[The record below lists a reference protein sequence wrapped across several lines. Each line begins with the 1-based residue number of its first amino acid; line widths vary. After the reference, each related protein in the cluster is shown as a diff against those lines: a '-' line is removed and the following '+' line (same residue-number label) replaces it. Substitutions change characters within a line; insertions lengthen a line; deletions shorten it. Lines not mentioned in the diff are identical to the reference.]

1 MNNLE
6 NQLDNYANLIW
17 KVADMLRG
25 TFQDDDYGTIILPF
39 ALLRRIECALEPTR
53 ENVADRYKKL
63 ALQGMLLETQ
73 YSDILKKEAN
83 APFFNTGIFT
93 LRNIGASNTRS
104 DMDKYLDG
112 FSENLREIFSKFNF
126 KNICDQL
133 QAANLLYATIQH
145 FKNIDLSPETVPARV
160 MSNIYEEL
168 IWRFASSKH
177 KASKEFLTPR
187 DVVRLATTLAL
198 ESDGDL
204 LSSDNGQIRTIYDPT
219 CGSCGFINDAIE
231 LIQEYS
237 DRKGSKYPPMLSP
250 SGQEIAPTAW
260 ALGKTMMLLQS
271 LADYSGNAESVPL
284 DKSAGIALGNTL
296 LKDMH
301 ADETFDYV
309 FSNPPFGMD
318 WTEEYKSVSK
328 DPRFAT
334 VGLPPKS
341 DGSMLFLTHV
351 ARKIAKNGH
360 GAIVLSGS
368 PLFSGGAG
376 SGSSSIRRWLFE
388 NDIIEAIIQMP
399 GSLFYNTSI
408 QTYLW
413 LLSKN
418 KPSYKKGKIQLI
430 DASEFKTPI
439 KNIGNKRFVIS
450 DEQIATLARTVADF
464 KESEISRIVDYKEF
478 GYRAVTVQQPL
489 RLKFSVTREKIALM
503 MDDKSLAKF
512 SDSDRKKLQDALSS
526 LIGKD
531 ADLSS
536 INTLIHTLKAESVKI
551 GKPIRQALLSTF
563 GEHNPDGDICR
574 DAKGNLVYDSDAKQT
589 ENIPLTEDIDS
600 YMKREVIPFVSDA
613 IVDKSVVDE
622 QDKEVGVVGFEVNFN
637 KYFYKY
643 EPPRDPEVIAKE
655 IQELEQQTAKM
666 MKELF

>member
-1 MNNLE
+1 MNNQE

-17 KVADMLRG
+17 KVADLLRG
-25 TFQDDDYGTIILPF
+25 AFQDDDYGTIILPF

-53 ENVADRYKKL
+53 EAVANRYKEL
-63 ALQGMLLETQ
+63 TNQGILLETQ
-73 YSDILKKEAN
+73 YSDILKKKAK

-112 FSENLREIFSKFNF
+112 FSENLREIFAKFNF

-133 QAANLLYATIQH
+133 QSANLLYATIQH

-168 IWRFASSKH
+168 IWRFASTKH

-187 DVVRLATTLAL
+187 DVVRLATTLVL

-204 LSSDNGQIRTIYDPT
+204 LASDNGQIRTIYDPT
-219 CGSCGFINDAIE
+219 CGTCGFINDSIE
-231 LIQEYS
+231 LIQEFA
-237 DRKGSKYPPMLSP
+237 DKNGSKYPPMLSP
-250 SGQEIAPTAW
+250 FGQEIASISW

-271 LADYSGNAESVPL
+271 LADRAENADEVPL
-284 DKSAGIALGNTL
+284 DRSTGIALGNTL
-296 LKDMH
+296 LTDMH

-318 WTEEYKSVSK
+318 WSEEYKSVSH

-334 VGLPPKS
+334 IGIPHKD

-351 ARKIAKNGH
+351 ARKIARNGH

-368 PLFSGGAG
+368 SLFSGGAG
-376 SGSSSIRRWLFE
+376 SGSSNIRRWLFE
-388 NDIIEAIIQMP
+388 NDIVEAIVQMS
-399 GSLFYNTSI
+399 GNLFYNTPL

-413 LLSKN
+413 LLNKN
-418 KPSYKKGKIQLI
+418 KPAYKKGKIQLV
-430 DASEFKTPI
+430 DASNFKTAI
-439 KNIGNKRFVIS
+439 KNIGKKRFIIS
-450 DEQIATLARTVADF
+450 DEQIATIARAVADF
-464 KESEISRIVDYKEF
+464 KDSEISKIIDYREF

-489 RLKFSVTREKIALM
+489 RLKFHVVPESIATL
-503 MDDKSLAKF
+503 MDDKSLSKLSEADK
-512 SDSDRKKLQDALSS
+512 KKLKDWLTSQIITGHTFTVLDTVATPLKYQG
-526 LIGKD
+526 LKLGKSVQK
-531 ADLSS
+531 AM
-536 INTLIHTLKAESVKI
+536 INI
-551 GKPIRQALLSTF
+551 F
-563 GEHNPDGDICR
+563 GER
-574 DAKGNLVYDSDAKQT
+574 DPNGEISVDSKGNTVFDSELKQT
-589 ENIPLTEDIDS
+589 ENIPLTEDIDT
-600 YMKREVIPFVSDA
+600 YIKREVLPFVADA
-613 IVDKSVVDE
+613 IVDRTVFDE
-622 QDKEVGVVGFEVNFN
+622 QDKQLGIVGYEVNFN

-643 EPPRDPEVIAKE
+643 EPPRSPETIAAE
-655 IQELEQQTAKM
+655 IQAIEEETAQM